1 MRQIKFRGQRI
12 DTKEWVYGDVIHY
25 DSGEIKILEQNYRI
39 WDILEGAYEVIPE
52 SVGQFTGLQ
61 DKNGNEVY
69 EGDYDND
76 YQVVSWCERGSGWAM
91 SIYDCPTKEHIC
103 CHCYSCEGNY
113 EISEIID
120 DIEIIGNIHDNPELL
135 K

>member
-61 DKNGNEVY
+61 DKNGVDIY
-69 EGDYDND
+69 EGDIVLFSYN
-76 YQVVSWCERGSGWAM
+76 YMGKHIVSFKEGKYNISGYVM
-91 SIYDCPTKEHIC
+91 SKSNIK
-103 CHCYSCEGNY
+103 
-113 EISEIID
+113 
-120 DIEIIGNIHDNPELL
+120 GNIHEN
-135 K
+135 